1 MSWLNK
7 KKIHSDIAF
16 LYERLSRDDDLE
28 GESYSI
34 ANQKKLLTKVA
45 KEKGYTHI
53 VHFFDDGISGVTMNR
68 PKFNEMIEQLKLG
81 KGGAV
86 FVKDLSRLGRNYIEV
101 GRLIEEFFPENGIRL
116 VAVSDGI
123 DSFEGESEFA
133 PIKNLFNEWYSRDIS
148 KKRRLSNKVKGSSG
162 VPLGAPP
169 YGYKRDDKNPNHWVV
184 DEEAA
189 RVVKMIDTLT
199 LSGYGTEQI
208 ASILSEKM
216 LFTPTAYAVE
226 KGYKKPLK
234 QHTAGPYSWNSTTI
248 IKILSLQEYCGD
260 VINFKT
266 YSISYKNKKRI
277 RNDPEDMMVF
287 ENVHEPIRDRATF
300 ERIQEMRGK
309 TRRRKMSNGEHNMFS
324 GLLVCSDCGG
334 KLGYHFNQQNPSIKY
349 FNCQNYN
356 KGKQKKCK
364 STHYVRVDFLE
375 QVVLSEIRRLTRFA
389 CKYEDEFTRAVT
401 AYSKEVLESHK
412 KTCCGE
418 LNALISRNKEI
429 DRLFERIYEDNV
441 SGKIS
446 DERFGKL
453 SEKYESEQI
462 SIAERVE
469 QLKKAYDEMSEKA
482 GQADFFISAVKKYTR
497 VKKLTPLMLNEL
509 VEKIEVHQTEIVDG
523 KRTQKIVIYYN
534 CIGAISIPD
543 DLPIPNAEITLD
555 TRQGVQVSY
564 TSSKAS

>member
-1 MSWLNK
+1 MNWTK
-7 KKIHSDIAF
+7 KRKICSDVAF

-34 ANQKKLLTKVA
+34 ATQKKLLTKVA

-148 KKRRLSNKVKGSSG
+148 KKRRISNKVKGSSG

-169 YGYKRDDKNPNHWVV
+169 YGYKRDEKDPNYWVI

-189 RVVKMIDTLT
+189 SVVKMIDTLT
-199 LSGYGTEQI
+199 LSGYGTNQI
-208 ASILSEKM
+208 ATMLSEKM
-216 LFTPTAYAVE
+216 ILTPTAYAVS

-234 QHTAGPYSWNSTTI
+234 QHTAGPYSWNSTTV
-248 IKILSLQEYCGD
+248 IKILNLREYCGD

-266 YSISYKNKKRI
+266 YSISYKSKKRFK
-277 RNDPEDMMVF
+277 NDPEDMMIF

-300 ERIQEMRGK
+300 ERIQEMRGNL
-309 TRRRKMSNGEHNMFS
+309 RRRNLSNGEHNMFS
-324 GLLVCSDCGG
+324 GLLVCSDCGC
-334 KLGYHFNQQNPSIKY
+334 KLGYHFNQKNPSIKY
-349 FNCQNYN
+349 FNCPNNN
-356 KGKQKKCK
+356 KGKLKKCM

-375 QVVLSEIRRLTRFA
+375 QIVLSEIRRLTRFA
-389 CKYEDEFTRAVT
+389 GKYEEEFTSAVT
-401 AYSKEVLESHK
+401 AYSKTVLESNNRI
-412 KTCCGE
+412 CSGE
-418 LNALISRNKEI
+418 LNSLISRNSEI
-429 DRLFERIYEDNV
+429 DRLFEHLYEDNA

-446 DERFGKL
+446 DERFAKL
-453 SEKYESEQI
+453 SLKYESEQKSI
-462 SIAERVE
+462 SERVE
-469 QLKKAYDEMSEKA
+469 ELKKAYDEMANESSKTES
-482 GQADFFISAVKKYTR
+482 FIRAVKKYTR

-509 VEKIEVHQTEIVDG
+509 IEKIEVFQTEIVDG
-523 KRTQKIVIYYN
+523 NQNIYCYN
-534 CIGAISIPD
+534 RGKHIRYP
-543 DLPIPNAEITLD
+543 
-555 TRQGVQVSY
+555 
-564 TSSKAS
+564 TSLNIFPQ

>member
-1 MSWLNK
+1 MNWTK
-7 KKIHSDIAF
+7 KRKICSDVAF

-34 ANQKKLLTKVA
+34 ATQKKLLTKVA

-148 KKRRLSNKVKGSSG
+148 KKRRISNKVKGSSG

-169 YGYKRDDKNPNHWVV
+169 YGYKRDEKDPNYWVI

-189 RVVKMIDTLT
+189 SVVKMIDTLT
-199 LSGYGTEQI
+199 LSGYGTNQI
-208 ASILSEKM
+208 ATLLSEKM
-216 LFTPTAYAVE
+216 ILTPTAYAVS

-234 QHTAGPYSWNSTTI
+234 QHTAGPYSWNSTTV
-248 IKILSLQEYCGD
+248 IKILNLREYCGD

-266 YSISYKNKKRI
+266 YSISYKSKKRFK
-277 RNDPEDMMVF
+277 NDPEDMMIF
-287 ENVHEPIRDRATF
+287 ENVHEPIRDRVTF
-300 ERIQEMRGK
+300 ERIQEMRGNL
-309 TRRRKMSNGEHNMFS
+309 RRRNLSNGEHNMFS
-324 GLLVCSDCGG
+324 GLLVCSDCGC
-334 KLGYHFNQQNPSIKY
+334 KLGYHFNQKNPSIKY
-349 FNCQNYN
+349 FNCPNNN
-356 KGKQKKCK
+356 KGKLKKCM

-375 QVVLSEIRRLTRFA
+375 QIVLGEIRRLTRFA
-389 CKYEDEFTRAVT
+389 GKYEEEFTSAVT
-401 AYSKEVLESHK
+401 AFSKTVLESNK
-412 KTCCGE
+412 RICSGE
-418 LNALISRNKEI
+418 LNSLISRGSEI
-429 DRLFERIYEDNV
+429 DRLFEHLYEDNA

-446 DERFGKL
+446 DERFAKL
-453 SEKYESEQI
+453 SSKYESEQKSI
-462 SIAERVE
+462 SERVE
-469 QLKKAYDEMSEKA
+469 ELKKAYDEMANESSKTES
-482 GQADFFISAVKKYTR
+482 FIRAVKKYTR

-509 VEKIEVHQTEIVDG
+509 IEKIEVFQTEIVDG

-534 CIGAISIPD
+534 CIGAVSIPKD
-543 DLPIPNAEITLD
+543 VPVPNVEVTLG
-555 TRQGVQVSY
+555 TRQGVELTYIS
-564 TSSKAS
+564 A

>member
-1 MSWLNK
+1 MNWTK
-7 KKIHSDIAF
+7 KRKICSDVAF

-34 ANQKKLLTKVA
+34 ATQKKLLTKVA

-148 KKRRLSNKVKGSSG
+148 KKRRISNKVKGSSG

-169 YGYKRDDKNPNHWVV
+169 YGYKRDEKDPNYWVI

-189 RVVKMIDTLT
+189 NVVKMIDTLT
-199 LSGYGTEQI
+199 LSGYGTNQI
-208 ASILSEKM
+208 ATMLSEKM
-216 LFTPTAYAVE
+216 ILTPTAYAVS

-234 QHTAGPYSWNSTTI
+234 QHTAGPYSWNSTTV
-248 IKILSLQEYCGD
+248 IKILNLREYCGD

-266 YSISYKNKKRI
+266 YSISYKSKKRFK
-277 RNDPEDMMVF
+277 NDPEDMMIF
-287 ENVHEPIRDRATF
+287 ENVHEPIRDRVTF
-300 ERIQEMRGK
+300 ERIQEMRGNL
-309 TRRRKMSNGEHNMFS
+309 RRRNLSNGEHNMFS
-324 GLLVCSDCGG
+324 GLLVCSDCGC
-334 KLGYHFNQQNPSIKY
+334 KLGYHFNQKNPSIKY
-349 FNCQNYN
+349 FNCPNNN
-356 KGKQKKCK
+356 KGKLKKCM

-375 QVVLSEIRRLTRFA
+375 QIVLSEIRRLTRFA
-389 CKYEDEFTRAVT
+389 GKYEEEFTSAVT
-401 AYSKEVLESHK
+401 AYSKTVLESNK
-412 KTCCGE
+412 RICSGE
-418 LNALISRNKEI
+418 LNSLISRNSEI
-429 DRLFERIYEDNV
+429 DRLFEHLYEDNA

-446 DERFGKL
+446 DERFAKL
-453 SEKYESEQI
+453 SSKYESEQKSI
-462 SIAERVE
+462 SERVE
-469 QLKKAYDEMSEKA
+469 ELKKAYDEMTDESNKTES
-482 GQADFFISAVKKYTR
+482 FIRAVKKYTR
-497 VKKLTPLMLNEL
+497 VKKLT
-509 VEKIEVHQTEIVDG
+509 
-523 KRTQKIVIYYN
+523 
-534 CIGAISIPD
+534 
-543 DLPIPNAEITLD
+543 
-555 TRQGVQVSY
+555 
-564 TSSKAS
+564 